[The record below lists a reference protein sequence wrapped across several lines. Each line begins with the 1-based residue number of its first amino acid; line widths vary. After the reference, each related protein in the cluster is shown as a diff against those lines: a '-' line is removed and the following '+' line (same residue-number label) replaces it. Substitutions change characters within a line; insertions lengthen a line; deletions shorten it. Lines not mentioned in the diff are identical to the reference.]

1 MFQKIRFSMCL
12 VFLVLFLL
20 PAQAFAAK
28 STYVVLPFTVN
39 GPENFNYLE
48 RSIPQMLTSRLYA
61 RGEVEAASDV
71 PATQRAVS
79 DAATADR
86 ARGALKADYV
96 VFGTVT
102 IVGDNYS
109 LDVQVRDKA
118 GKAWNQ
124 ASEGKVTQLISGISR
139 TSDSIN
145 QQVFG
150 RSAAGQAQR
159 VNQMHPDIVINQDRP
174 KDVYLNPQFRY
185 SGSSAEDESRMRSQT
200 LQFTAVG
207 MEICDLDNDGRN
219 EVVLLSETALYA
231 YRFEEGRLNKV
242 AEFELPRTHKSLA
255 IRTLPGSSKTYVVVN
270 MLDKDS
276 MPQASI
282 FTLSGSTFKEEYTR
296 QKYFL
301 NVVKMAPDYR
311 PMLIGQKS
319 GRPRLFASGIHE
331 ILMTGSG
338 TLTQGARL
346 DLPEGAD
353 VFNFTYLPGGFSKEG
368 DKIIVLSSREKLRTH
383 TLKGA
388 RLAETDEKYSGAAIG
403 VETNPAMPGLS
414 RDDATMG
421 ETYFIPMRMIAMD
434 IERDGNYELLVNRPI
449 STASGIFDR
458 YRFNPQSEIHSLFWD
473 GIGLNLQWKTRRIKG
488 STVDYALADANNDGV
503 TDLVVCINTH
513 PGALGVNARKAVV
526 LVYPLDVSLS
536 DPNTVP
542 FDGN

>member
-12 VFLVLFLL
+12 VFLVLLF

-48 RSIPQMLTSRLYA
+48 RSIPQMLTSRLYSK
-61 RGEVEAASDV
+61 GEVEAASDV
-71 PATQRAVS
+71 PAAQRAVS

-86 ARGALKADYV
+86 ARNALKADYV

-118 GKAWNQ
+118 GKSWNQ
-124 ASEGKVTQLISGISR
+124 ASEGKVAQLISGISR

-145 QQVFG
+145 HQVFG
-150 RSAAGQAQR
+150 RSSAPQAQR
-159 VNQMHPDIVINQDRP
+159 VNQMHPDIVVNQDRP

-207 MEICDLDNDGRN
+207 MEVCDLDNDGRN
-219 EVVLLSETALYA
+219 EVVLLSETTLYA
-231 YRFEEGRLNKV
+231 YRFDNGRLNKV
-242 AEFELPRTHKSLA
+242 AEIELPRTHRTLA
-255 IRTLPGSSKTYVVVN
+255 VRALPGSSKTYLIVN
-270 MLDKDS
+270 MIDKDS

-282 FTLSGSTFKEEYTR
+282 YSLSGNTFKEEYSR

-301 NVVKMAPDYR
+301 NVVKVAPDYR
-311 PMLIGQKS
+311 PTLIGQKS
-319 GRPRLFASGIHE
+319 GRPRLFASGVYE
-331 ILMTGSG
+331 MLLTGSG
-338 TLTQGARL
+338 QLTQGARL
-346 DLPEGAD
+346 SLPEGAD

-368 DKIIVLSSREKLRTH
+368 DKIIVLSNRERLRTH

-403 VETNPAMPGLS
+403 IETNPAMPGLS

-421 ETYFIPMRMIAMD
+421 ETYFIPMRMIPMD

-488 STVDYALADANNDGV
+488 STVDYTIADADNNGV

-526 LVYPLDVSLS
+526 LVYPLDVSLA
-536 DPNTVP
+536 DPNTTP
-542 FDGN
+542 YQGN